1 MAKQIIRLTESKLC
15 ELIKEG
21 VTEALKLNEHIDE
34 GIDFDPK
41 TKQVSYNPSH
51 ETNVDTSIENNPEK
65 DNSIV
70 PNVNVWSIFKRKRG
84 NVGEGNPLI
93 YALKGEGWK
102 FRSDEDRKAIEK
114 QFHIIADKFASL
126 YPIGVTILIPSG
138 SYLKD
143 YIARVV
149 MSKSENAQLIEGII
163 LKMTTEEVANIIL
176 YDDNCKFR
184 QIYKNN
190 FNSAFVQLG
199 EYLEHMD
206 KEREGYFSRHLVFN
220 DKMRD
225 VIDMTLKASDDSY
238 ARFAKKINGQ
248 NVLIIDD
255 PISREQSIQNVCNI
269 IKESYAPRSIT
280 VFTLLSN

>member
-138 SYLKD
+138 SYLND
-143 YIARVV
+143 YIAKDI
-149 MSKSENAQLIEGII
+149 MSKSENAELLEGFIW
-163 LKMTTEEVANIIL
+163 KMTTEEVADIIL
-176 YDDNCKFR
+176 YDDDCVFR
-184 QIYKNN
+184 QIYKDN
-190 FNSAFVQLG
+190 FNAAFIQLG
-199 EYLEHMD
+199 EYLERM
-206 KEREGYFSRHLVFN
+206 N
-220 DKMRD
+220 
-225 VIDMTLKASDDSY
+225 
-238 ARFAKKINGQ
+238 KKRGGNIHGIWL
-248 NVLIIDD
+248 LII
-255 PISREQSIQNVCNI
+255 
-269 IKESYAPRSIT
+269 K
-280 VFTLLSN
+280 